1 MKTSTILS
9 SSKRYILRHKETFFE
24 FFLLFAFS
32 MLLFLVDVQVFDAS
46 EVPLYILMSGF
57 LSAIVVFPRKAI
69 SKHFD
74 LSSSYR
80 FWYMGFL
87 LSIIL
92 TLGSGLLGFYALF
105 PIIGSLD
112 YKRNRKTFTGIKSS
126 EVSNKEKSY
135 ISLLML
141 MIFIGIGLLLI
152 LAAQRYAYRAL
163 YQSGMFLVALSF
175 VSILPYHK
183 LEGLPLFYHNVFLYG
198 IITIFLLLILI
209 SAAINLIWAAY
220 LFVAFVLI
228 SLFSKELKLL

>member
-1 MKTSTILS
+1 MKISTILS
-9 SSKRYILRHKETFFE
+9 SSKRYIIRHREDFFE
-24 FFLLFAFS
+24 FLILFAFS

-74 LSSSYR
+74 LSVSYR

-87 LSIIL
+87 LSVIL

-112 YKRNRKTFTGIKSS
+112 YKRNRRTFTGIKSS
-126 EVSNKEKSY
+126 EVSNREKSY
-135 ISLLML
+135 VSLLML
-141 MIFIGIGLLLI
+141 MIFVGLGLLLI
-152 LAAQRYAYRAL
+152 LAAQRYAYEAL
-163 YQSGMFLVALSF
+163 FQSGLFLVALSF

-198 IITIFLLLILI
+198 IIAALLLLILA
-209 SAAINLIWAAY
+209 SAAISLILAAY

-228 SLFSKELKLL
+228 NLLSKQLKLL